1 MIVRTGTYCKNELPG
16 ILWRLA
22 KARSAGLP
30 CCVPLTVTMMGQAD
44 RMIPACVIAAF
55 ALIAMGVVLGAVAIV
70 CIGIRREEKAMSL
83 ARPAPG
89 RMANGARAVTGFSSR
104 GLP

>member
-1 MIVRTGTYCKNELPG
+1 MI
-16 ILWRLA
+16 
-22 KARSAGLP
+22 
-30 CCVPLTVTMMGQAD
+30 Q
-44 RMIPACVIAAF
+44 ACVIIAAF

-89 RMANGARAVTGFSSR
+89 PMANGVRAVNGFYRR
-104 GLP
+104 GLPQARTYRGPQDVPLAGMVRRHAGQR